1 MICIINLSLLS
12 TGMTYIWTPAL
23 WAYLFYIL
31 NNKTTDVVLS
41 YSSQNVL
48 TSSLEWLSFTFN
60 GLLISLHHKVIY
72 RQSHQENNIL
82 KHLSYKLSSNCK
94 QHTVSDITCISWS
107 DTSHRHFAQNER
119 CKQVS
124 VIQFSQYSES
134 WGRIYLVTVAQTI
147 VFGVDGFGIQIYLG
161 WDIFWKRKIFNCYIY
176 DKSYPGQP
184 SQSMTTATAS
194 QTNQV
199 PICHWQ

>member
-1 MICIINLSLLS
+1 MDCWSACTTKLYTDNL
-12 TGMTYIWTPAL
+12 TRKKI
-23 WAYLFYIL
+23 
-31 NNKTTDVVLS
+31 
-41 YSSQNVL
+41 
-48 TSSLEWLSFTFN
+48 
-60 GLLISLHHKVIY
+60 
-72 RQSHQENNIL
+72 IL

-107 DTSHRHFAQNER
+107 DTSPRHLAQNER

-161 WDIFWKRKIFNCYIY
+161 WDIFWKRKIFNRYIY